1 MFMQEALFT
10 DLVTRLR
17 PRLISL
23 ARSILH
29 DDEEAADAVQDAL
42 VSLWRM
48 GDRTQEVTEAER
60 LAMRITRNVSL
71 NKQKHKS
78 FVITALD
85 NMPGD
90 TVRPLTARQD
100 NPHES
105 MERQETERQV
115 NNAIAALPKN
125 QQAVI
130 LMHHMDG
137 LSYQQIAAIQG
148 STESAVRMTASRAK
162 ANLINS
168 LKQPKQEVS

>member
-1 MFMQEALFT
+1 MQEALFT
-10 DLVTRLR
+10 DVVTRLR
-17 PRLISL
+17 PQLMSL
-23 ARSILH
+23 ARGILH

-48 GDRTQEVTEAER
+48 GDRVQQATEAER

-71 NKQKHKS
+71 NKLKRRS
-78 FVITALD
+78 FVIAALD
-85 NMPGD
+85 NMPSD

-115 NNAIAALPKN
+115 NDAIAALPKN

-130 LMHHMDG
+130 LLHHMDG

-162 ANLINS
+162 ANLMTS
-168 LKQPKQEVS
+168 LKQPKQEAS

>member
-1 MFMQEALFT
+1 MQEALFT
-10 DLVTRLR
+10 DVVTRLR
-17 PRLISL
+17 PQLMSL
-23 ARSILH
+23 ARGILH

-48 GDRTQEVTEAER
+48 GDRVQQATEAER

-71 NKQKHKS
+71 NKQKRRS
-78 FVITALD
+78 F
-85 NMPGD
+85 
-90 TVRPLTARQD
+90 VRPLNARQD

-105 MERQETERQV
+105 MERQEMERQV
-115 NNAIAALPKN
+115 NDAIAALPKN

-130 LMHHMDG
+130 LLHHMDG

-162 ANLINS
+162 ANLMTS
-168 LKQPKQEVS
+168 LKQPKQEAS